1 MQDVLQTMIK
11 TCEDYA
17 NEHNLVFSTDP
28 IPSKSKSKCMYVC
41 GRQGRRVRYPDP
53 LKLNGKALP
62 WVEVADHLGHTL
74 HQLGNMEKDCH
85 RARHKF
91 VRGFMDIKEEL
102 YFSCPEQLLRATQ
115 VYCSDAYGAMLWDMA
130 SPSSEQFFKCWN
142 SCVRTAFNVPRNTF
156 TYLVEGYFGSG
167 LISLRNQVV
176 SRYAKF
182 YRKLVDSSSKE
193 VRILAQLVKNDPRST
208 TCRNLRLLRKMSG
221 FSQAELYSSYRIKAA
236 LPMKK
241 VPEKECWRLGLLAS
255 LLFLRSERFTL
266 GLDAQRIDAMIT
278 SLCST

>member
-1 MQDVLQTMIK
+1 
-11 TCEDYA
+11 
-17 NEHNLVFSTDP
+17 
-28 IPSKSKSKCMYVC
+28 
-41 GRQGRRVRYPDP
+41 
-53 LKLNGKALP
+53 
-62 WVEVADHLGHTL
+62 
-74 HQLGNMEKDCH
+74 
-85 RARHKF
+85 
-91 VRGFMDIKEEL
+91 MDIKEEL

-221 FSQAELYSSYRIKAA
+221 FSQAEFYSSYRIKAA

-241 VPEKECWRLGLLAS
+241 VPEKESWRLGLLTS

-266 GLDAQRIDAMIT
+266 CLDAQRIDAMIT